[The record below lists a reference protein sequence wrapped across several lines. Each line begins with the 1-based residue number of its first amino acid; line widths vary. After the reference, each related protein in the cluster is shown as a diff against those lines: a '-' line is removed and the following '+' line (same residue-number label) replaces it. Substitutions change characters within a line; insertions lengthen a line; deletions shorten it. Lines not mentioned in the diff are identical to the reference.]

1 MKVCTRNLFQILVVF
16 FIYIKV
22 AIMEEDGFVL
32 VKQQKRKGKPSKK
45 PQPPRFDACQVRMSY
60 GIFLSELKNVD
71 DTRRSNGVCNQD
83 DVLRSSWCSRC
94 SFLPVN
100 VRF

>member
-1 MKVCTRNLFQILVVF
+1 
-16 FIYIKV
+16 
-22 AIMEEDGFVL
+22 MEEDGFVL

-83 DVLRSSWCSRC
+83 DVLRSSWCSRR